1 MDWINMDFGAP
12 MLELLRIA
20 PLEREGTLTVGIH
33 FVPTL
38 VFLRK
43 CSHYHHAGTRMLDS
57 II

>member
-1 MDWINMDFGAP
+1 MDFGAP

-20 PLEREGTLTVGIH
+20 PPEREGTLTVGIH